1 MGSQKLHK
9 YCSSTPGILQIMR
22 VLTIL
27 LVIVG
32 VIAGVIGD
40 DLEECDKKSA
50 EAEACRTQAYA
61 TFKEAIARGTDKRPD
76 WMARKSCN
84 YLTDI
89 IDKCGNIL
97 VGCKTQAEVD
107 QEKDEQLK
115 DSLANVKEK
124 LLTWDSTKCPA
135 IKAHEERVKAAA
147 AAKQN
152 AEPQPDPTGSA
163 TTLTVSFLFTLVL
176 AMLV

>member
-1 MGSQKLHK
+1 MGSQILHN
-9 YCSSTPGILQIMR
+9 TPGIRHIMR

-27 LVIVG
+27 SVIVG

-40 DLEECDKKSA
+40 DMVECNKKSA

-61 TFKEAIARGTDKRPD
+61 SFKEAIGRGTDKRLD

-115 DSLANVKEK
+115 DSLAHVEKNVPN
-124 LLTWDSTKCPA
+124 WDSTKCPP
-135 IKAHEERVKAAA
+135 I
-147 AAKQN
+147 
-152 AEPQPDPTGSA
+152 
-163 TTLTVSFLFTLVL
+163 
-176 AMLV
+176 

>member
-1 MGSQKLHK
+1 MGSQKLHN
-9 YCSSTPGILQIMR
+9 TPGIRHIMR

-27 LVIVG
+27 LVTVG
-32 VIAGVIGD
+32 LIAGVIGD
-40 DLEECDKKSA
+40 DMVECNKKSA

-61 TFKEAIARGTDKRPD
+61 TFKEAIERGTDKRPD

-115 DSLANVKEK
+115 ENLANVKEK

-135 IKAHEERVKAAA
+135 IKAHEERVKAAPA
-147 AAKQN
+147 ARQN
-152 AEPQPDPTGSA
+152 AKPQPDPTGSA
-163 TTLTVSFLFTLVL
+163 STLTVSVLSTLVV

>member
-1 MGSQKLHK
+1 
-9 YCSSTPGILQIMR
+9 MR

-27 LVIVG
+27 LVTVG
-32 VIAGVIGD
+32 LIAGVIGD
-40 DLEECDKKSA
+40 GKEDCTEKSA
-50 EAEACRTQAYA
+50 DAEACRTQAYA
-61 TFKEAIARGTDKRPD
+61 TFQEAIKRGNDKRPD
-76 WMARKSCN
+76 WLARKSCN

-89 IDKCGNIL
+89 VDKCGNIL

-107 QEKDEQLK
+107 QEKDRQLK
-115 DSLANVKEK
+115 ENLANVKEK

-163 TTLTVSFLFTLVL
+163 TTLTVSVLSTLVV

>member
-50 EAEACRTQAYA
+50 EAEACRTQAYS
-61 TFKEAIARGTDKRPD
+61 TFKEAIERGTDKRPD

-115 DSLANVKEK
+115 DSLAHVEDKVPN
-124 LLTWDSTKCPA
+124 WDSTKCPA
-135 IKAHEERVKAAA
+135 TKAHEERLKAAAEAAA
-147 AAKQN
+147 AAQQN

-163 TTLTVSFLFTLVL
+163 TTLT
-176 AMLV
+176 

>member
-1 MGSQKLHK
+1 MGSQKLHN
-9 YCSSTPGILQIMR
+9 TPGILHIMR
-22 VLTIL
+22 MFTIL
-27 LVIVG
+27 LVTVG

-40 DLEECDKKSA
+40 DMVECNKKSA

-61 TFKEAIARGTDKRPD
+61 TYKEAIERGSDKRPD

-84 YLTDI
+84 YLTGT

-115 DSLANVKEK
+115 ERMAYVKEK
-124 LLTWDSTKCPA
+124 LRAWDSTKCPA
-135 IKAHEERVKAAA
+135 VKAHEERVKAAA
-147 AAKQN
+147 AASAQQN
-152 AEPQPDPTGSA
+152 AEPQSDPTGSA
-163 TTLTVSFLFTLVL
+163 TTLTVSVLSTLVL
-176 AMLV
+176 AML

>member
-1 MGSQKLHK
+1 MGR
-9 YCSSTPGILQIMR
+9 YCTTHQLVVTPRDIMR

-27 LVIVG
+27 LVTVG
-32 VIAGVIGD
+32 LIAGVIGD
-40 DLEECDKKSA
+40 DMVECNKKSA

-61 TFKEAIARGTDKRPD
+61 TFKEAIERGTDKRPD

-89 IDKCGNIL
+89 VDKCGNIL

-107 QEKDEQLK
+107 QEKDKQLK
-115 DSLANVKEK
+115 DSLAQVKEH
-124 LLTWDSTKCPA
+124 LREWDSTKCPA
-135 IKAHEERVKAAA
+135 VKAHEERVKAAA

-163 TTLTVSFLFTLVL
+163 TTLTVSVLSTLVV
-176 AMLV
+176 A

>member
-1 MGSQKLHK
+1 MGSQKL
-9 YCSSTPGILQIMR
+9 YNTPGIRHIMR
-22 VLTIL
+22 VFTIL
-27 LVIVG
+27 LVTVG

-40 DLEECDKKSA
+40 DMVECNKKSA

-61 TFKEAIARGTDKRPD
+61 TFKEAIGRGTDKRPD

-89 IDKCGNIL
+89 IDKCGNLL

-115 DSLANVKEK
+115 ENLANVKEK

-147 AAKQN
+147 AAQQN

-163 TTLTVSFLFTLVL
+163 STITVSVLSTLVL

>member
-107 QEKDEQLK
+107 QEKDQQLK
-115 DSLANVKEK
+115 ERMAYVKEK
-124 LLTWDSTKCPA
+124 LRAWDSTKCPA
-135 IKAHEERVKAAA
+135 VKAHEERVKAAA
-147 AAKQN
+147 EAAAAAQQN

-163 TTLTVSFLFTLVL
+163 
-176 AMLV
+176 

>member
-1 MGSQKLHK
+1 MGSQKLHN
-9 YCSSTPGILQIMR
+9 TPGIRHIMR

-27 LVIVG
+27 LVTVG
-32 VIAGVIGD
+32 LIAGVIGD
-40 DLEECDKKSA
+40 EMVECNKKSA

-61 TFKEAIARGTDKRPD
+61 TFKEAIERGTDKRPD

-107 QEKDEQLK
+107 QEKDRQLK
-115 DSLANVKEK
+115 ENLANVKEK
-124 LLTWDSTKCPA
+124 LLTWDSTKCTA

-147 AAKQN
+147 SAQQN

-163 TTLTVSFLFTLVL
+163 TTLTVSVLSTLVL
-176 AMLV
+176 AMLI

>member
-1 MGSQKLHK
+1 MGVRN
-9 YCSSTPGILQIMR
+9 CTRICNIMR
-22 VLTIL
+22 VFTIL
-27 LVIVG
+27 LVTVG
-32 VIAGVIGD
+32 LIAGVIGD
-40 DLEECDKKSA
+40 GEEECMKKSA

-61 TFKEAIARGTDKRPD
+61 TFKEAIKRGNDKRPD

-115 DSLANVKEK
+115 DSLAQVKENVPN
-124 LLTWDSTKCPA
+124 WESTKCPA
-135 IKAHEERVKAAA
+135 TKAHEERVKAVAEAA
-147 AAKQN
+147 VAASAQQN
-152 AEPQPDPTGSA
+152 AEPESDPTGSA
-163 TTLTVSFLFTLVL
+163 TTLTVSVLSTLVL

>member
-1 MGSQKLHK
+1 MGVRNCTTYQEFV
-9 YCSSTPGILQIMR
+9 TPIMR
-22 VLTIL
+22 VFTIL

-32 VIAGVIGD
+32 VIAGVIGVVV
-40 DLEECDKKSA
+40 EECNKKSA

-61 TFKEAIARGTDKRPD
+61 TFKEAIERGTDKRPD

-84 YLTDI
+84 YLTDT

-107 QEKDEQLK
+107 KLK
-115 DSLANVKEK
+115 DDQFKENLDKVKEK
-124 LLTWDSTKCPA
+124 LPAWDSTKCPA

-147 AAKQN
+147 AAQHN

-163 TTLTVSFLFTLVL
+163 TTLTVSMLSTLVL

>member
-1 MGSQKLHK
+1 MGSQKL
-9 YCSSTPGILQIMR
+9 YNTPGIRHIMR

-27 LVIVG
+27 LVTVG
-32 VIAGVIGD
+32 LIAGVIGVGV
-40 DLEECDKKSA
+40 EECNKKSA

-61 TFKEAIARGTDKRPD
+61 TFKEAIERGTDKRPD

-115 DSLANVKEK
+115 ENLANVKEK

-147 AAKQN
+147 AASAQQN

-163 TTLTVSFLFTLVL
+163 KTLTVSVLFILVV